1 MSTPRW
7 LPVVVVMVLACGS
20 ERAAVAPGAPAGDVR
35 ELSGEVSA
43 IRDGQRRALTLGGVV
58 SGDDVIHTAPDAS
71 VVIELRHNGVR
82 WALGPGR
89 EKKVADSAAWT
100 AARGTEAVA
109 VTGERSGAAGRHAER
124 EAAGTAATGAVEERA
139 APTAAA
145 PAAAAPAA
153 AAPAAAAVEPAADLQ
168 RARVAD
174 PAPTEGET
182 RAAAIAPI
190 ADGAQAKGAAVAEP
204 IYIEGS
210 PADQRVL
217 GKRGGALIR
226 ACQKKAKG
234 VTGRIDVTIT
244 VDRRGR
250 ASDVALRADAGLE
263 PVAECARPALQKRL
277 RFAKRAEPSTVRGP
291 IELD

>member
-168 RARVAD
+168 RASSR
-174 PAPTEGET
+174 
-182 RAAAIAPI
+182 
-190 ADGAQAKGAAVAEP
+190 
-204 IYIEGS
+204 
-210 PADQRVL
+210 
-217 GKRGGALIR
+217 
-226 ACQKKAKG
+226 
-234 VTGRIDVTIT
+234 
-244 VDRRGR
+244 
-250 ASDVALRADAGLE
+250 RADRFAPGPRSTGHSTPDLGRG
-263 PVAECARPALQKRL
+263 ARPPGGDEGATRSRALSPRMM
-277 RFAKRAEPSTVRGP
+277 VDG
-291 IELD
+291 

>member
-7 LPVVVVMVLACGS
+7 LPVVVVMVLACGG

-43 IRDGQRRALTLGGVV
+43 TRDGQRRALTLGGVV
-58 SGDDVIHTAPDAS
+58 SGDDVIHTAADAS

-100 AARGTEAVA
+100 AARGAEAVA

-124 EAAGTAATGAVEERA
+124 EAAGTAATGGVDERA
-139 APTAAA
+139 AAA

-153 AAPAAAAVEPAADLQ
+153 AAPAAAPEPAVDLQ

-174 PAPTEGET
+174 PAPAEGET

-190 ADGAQAKGAAVAEP
+190 ADVAQAKGAAAAAP

-217 GKRGGALIR
+217 GKRGGALVR
-226 ACQKKAKG
+226 ACRKQAKG
-234 VTGRIDVTIT
+234 ATGRIDVTIT

-250 ASDVALRADAGLE
+250 ASDVVLRADAGLE
-263 PVAECARPALQKRL
+263 AVAACARPALQKRL